1 MSRSIRYLTD
11 SLERIDIGV
20 SRVLMIP
27 ERAMNSFMVMV
38 CELFEEDIGSLS
50 LIALREIV
58 RELSKGVMPL

>member
-38 CELFEEDIGSLS
+38 CEPFEEGIGSLS

>member
-1 MSRSIRYLTD
+1 
-11 SLERIDIGV
+11 
-20 SRVLMIP
+20 MIP

-38 CELFEEDIGSLS
+38 CEPFEEGIGSLS

>member
-1 MSRSIRYLTD
+1 
-11 SLERIDIGV
+11 
-20 SRVLMIP
+20 MIP

-38 CELFEEDIGSLS
+38 CGPFEEDIGSLS

>member
-38 CELFEEDIGSLS
+38 CEPFEEDIGSLS

-58 RELSKGVMPL
+58 RELSNGVMPL